1 MTIKKLPL
9 PYYAPNADASDKY
22 QSIYPP
28 GPGWKMLDRKL
39 TLRLQA
45 TSLSDQRPSST
56 SMDSQVL
63 ASLESL
69 KKLHEHLKKWKIK
82 VVRHHELDLLAN
94 TIKTPGSFA
103 HEQLRR
109 ATRALALNTI
119 AESKDRFD
127 TCYVFE
133 DFVLNNEDGY
143 RIMEEYRLLALRRGC
158 SLIRIEL
165 TCDDVAYD
173 IRLKDQGGID
183 FRTENND
190 PWSSPLTD
198 TDQEL
203 VTSYV
208 LYRGFSDRGL
218 KSLDVSSNPEIWTV
232 MSAAHHVMVT
242 WNAGL

>member
-9 PYYAPNADASDKY
+9 PYYVPNADASDKY

-28 GPGWKMLDRKL
+28 GPGWKMSDRNKL
-39 TLRLQA
+39 E
-45 TSLSDQRPSST
+45 RPAPI
-56 SMDSQVL
+56 V
-63 ASLESL
+63 
-69 KKLHEHLKKWKIK
+69 HINGFPGKWKIK

-119 AESKDRFD
+119 AESKDRFY